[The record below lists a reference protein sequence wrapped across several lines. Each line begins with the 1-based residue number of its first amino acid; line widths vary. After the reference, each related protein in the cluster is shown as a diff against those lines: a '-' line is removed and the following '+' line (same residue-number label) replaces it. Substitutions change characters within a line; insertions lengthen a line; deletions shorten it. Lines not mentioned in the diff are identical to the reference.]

1 MNDKLPAI
9 DSTTHACD
17 GCGVTVVG
25 HRLCGNPQ
33 NPLCSADETYAVG
46 FDLGYEAGWAARLNP
61 DTLDLPEIRDVMR
74 VLIEALERI
83 DAEAEAKQSKP
94 SRGRIEFEGAVIELA
109 DEGDVHDPRD

>member
-17 GCGVTVVG
+17 SCGVTVVG

-33 NPLCSADETYAVG
+33 NPLCAADETYAVG
-46 FDLGYEAGWAARLNP
+46 FDLGYERGWDARL
-61 DTLDLPEIRDVMR
+61 DLDLALDLDDIREVMR
-74 VLIEALERI
+74 VLVEALDRRI
-83 DAEAEAKQSKP
+83 AEAKQPKP
-94 SRGRIEFEGAVIELA
+94 SRGRIEFEGSSIELA